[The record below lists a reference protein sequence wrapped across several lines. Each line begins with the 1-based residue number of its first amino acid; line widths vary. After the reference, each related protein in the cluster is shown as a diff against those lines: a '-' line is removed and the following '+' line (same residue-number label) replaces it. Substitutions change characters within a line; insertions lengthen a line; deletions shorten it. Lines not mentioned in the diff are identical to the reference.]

1 MDIRGGT
8 RGNEC
13 RSRKGD
19 NRINEEHT
27 SLILSAV
34 DDDVNGLYG
43 GYNDTNVKS
52 WVNTIT

>member
-1 MDIRGGT
+1 MSVDRV
-8 RGNEC
+8 
-13 RSRKGD
+13 KGD
-19 NRINEEHT
+19 NRIIEEHT

-43 GYNDTNVKS
+43 GYNDTKVKP